1 MKLDILAF
9 GAHPDD
15 VELGCGGTLA
25 KHTSLG
31 YKVGIIDFTPS
42 QLSTRGTVEKRT
54 VEAEAAAKT
63 LGCEMR
69 GNLGL
74 EDGFFKNDDPTI
86 LKVVAAIRKY
96 QPEIIFATAP
106 DDRHPDHGRASE
118 MVKQANF
125 LAGLVKVETDGLEPW
140 RAKSLYYYIQFKH
153 IEPDFLVN
161 ISGFIEQKKASLDAY
176 KSQFYDPNSSEPAT
190 VIASKSF
197 MELIDGRHAVFGAM
211 GMVPQAEGFLTEF
224 KLVADDLFKLSHP

>member
-1 MKLDILAF
+1 MDILAF

-25 KHTSLG
+25 KHASMG

-54 VEAEAAAKT
+54 LEAEEAAKA
-63 LGCEMR
+63 LGCTMR
-69 GNLGL
+69 DNLGL
-74 EDGFFKNDDPTI
+74 EDGFFKNDDATL

-96 QPEIIFATAP
+96 RPEIIFATAP

-125 LAGLVKVETDGLEPW
+125 LAGLVKVETNGLEPW

-153 IEPDFLVN
+153 IEPDFLVD
-161 ISGFIEQKKASLDAY
+161 ISGFVDQKKASLAAY
-176 KSQFYDPNSSEPAT
+176 ESQFYNPDSNEPET
-190 VIASKSF
+190 LIASKSF
-197 MELIDGRHAVFGAM
+197 MELINGRHSVFGAM
-211 GMVPQAEGFLTEF
+211 GMKSVAEGFLSEF